1 MLELFVRFFVDLFF
15 LGAVNG
21 EPHGGHVG
29 GIRAI
34 GALVSTIMLYP
45 LDTCKTKLQAE
56 LQTHQGMHKY
66 RVTMSLS
73 RDEQKLNDSLK
84 VDFDTYAS
92 QIRKPHV

>member
-1 MLELFVRFFVDLFF
+1 MFFPMDRESLPEATS
-15 LGAVNG
+15 G
-21 EPHGGHVG
+21 
-29 GIRAI
+29 AI
-34 GALVSTIMLYP
+34 GALVSTIVLYP

-84 VDFDTYAS
+84 GTSIHMPLRLESHMFEY
-92 QIRKPHV
+92 